1 MNELLAQLE
10 SVMRNGVQTRDQA
23 NDLLVQCYNSITD
36 LQAQLPEPEKKDA
49 GKWTMA
55 RLWRSWM
62 AVTAEWMAGNDI
74 VMPKWMKEDGTHSKE
89 KRPFNKNDAHE
100 LFTMQWLGTDEHGN
114 RLSWAKEGDENA
126 IIADKGQRFYALQ
139 QHQIWMT
146 ERGIKHINPR
156 ESEFASLLA
165 MAEGR

>member
-1 MNELLAQLE
+1 MNNLLEQLN
-10 SVMRNGVQTRDQA
+10 SVIKTGVTSADQA
-23 NDLLVQCYNSITD
+23 NDLIVQCYNAITD
-36 LQAQLPEPEKKDA
+36 LQAQVPAKKSE
-49 GKWTMA
+49 GKWGMA

-62 AVTAEWMAGNDI
+62 AVTADWMAGNGI

-89 KRPFNKNDAHE
+89 KRAFNKNDAHE
-100 LFTMQWLGTDEHGN
+100 LFTMQWMGTDGQGN
-114 RLSWAKEGDENA
+114 RLSWKKKPEAGEV
-126 IIADKGQRFYALQ
+126 IADKGQRFYALQ

-156 ESEFASLLA
+156 EGEFASLCA